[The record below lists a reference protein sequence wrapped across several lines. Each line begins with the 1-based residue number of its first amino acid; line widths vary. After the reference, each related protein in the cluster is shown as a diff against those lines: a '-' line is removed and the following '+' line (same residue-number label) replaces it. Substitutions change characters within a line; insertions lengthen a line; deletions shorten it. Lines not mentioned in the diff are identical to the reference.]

1 MTDTPDTKHAMT
13 RLLTET
19 WASFHIRQKLELE
32 AIERE
37 RDKLR
42 QKLSEKASMGE
53 VCIASREYID
63 GIERDRNELRERV
76 AELESWIATA
86 APVFESACCIAIK
99 DDAYRFHEIAGCRGI
114 IESCPVELESTKTKE
129 NKWQKKTNY

>member
-1 MTDTPDTKHAMT
+1 MSDTPDTKRAMT

-37 RDKLR
+37 R
-42 QKLSEKASMGE
+42 
-53 VCIASREYID
+53 
-63 GIERDRNELRERV
+63 NELRERV
-76 AELESWIATA
+76 GGLESWIATA
-86 APVFESACCIAIK
+86 APVFESACCIVIK
-99 DDAYRFHEIAGCRGI
+99 DGAYRFHEIAGCRGI

-129 NKWQKKTNY
+129 NK